1 MRILAKKL
9 LLVGLSLA
17 LLSGCAS
24 EKKVLPEKPVG
35 QLYNE
40 AMDEIENDDKK
51 KAIELFDEVER
62 QHPYSVWAAKSQVMT
77 AYLYYT
83 QAQYTDAIL
92 AVDRFLQLHPGNKY
106 APYALYLKG
115 MCYYEQI
122 SDVSRDQYMTEKALD
137 SFSRLV
143 ALYPKTDYAK
153 DVKAKIL
160 LTHNQLAGKEMD
172 IGRYY
177 LKQKKYGAALNR
189 FADVV
194 RLYPQTMYIQ
204 EALYRLTATYL
215 ALGLKD
221 EARRS
226 AAVLGYNY
234 PKSEWYKR
242 AFALLDDKEGN

>member
-1 MRILAKKL
+1 MFSKRL
-9 LLVGLSLA
+9 LLLGLSLV
-17 LLSGCAS
+17 LLAGCAS
-24 EKKVLPEKPVG
+24 EKKVYPEKPVG

-40 AMDEIENDDKK
+40 AMDEIQNDDMK

-62 QHPYSVWAAKSQVMT
+62 QHPYSVWAAKAQIMA
-77 AYLYYT
+77 AYLYYS
-83 QAQYTDAIL
+83 QAKYTDAVLTI
-92 AVDRFLQLHPGNKY
+92 DRFLQFHPGNKSV
-106 APYALYLKG
+106 PYALYLKG

-122 SDVSRDQYMTEKALD
+122 SDVSRDQYMTERALD
-137 SFSRLV
+137 SFSRLA
-143 ALYPKTDYAK
+143 ALYPKTEYAK

-177 LKQKKYGAALNR
+177 QKQKKYGAAMNR

-194 RLYPQTMYIQ
+194 RLYPQSMYIQ

-215 ALGLKD
+215 ALGLRD
-221 EARRS
+221 EAKRS

-234 PKSEWYKR
+234 PESEWYKK
-242 AFALLDDKEGN
+242 AYDLLDDKKGH

>member
-1 MRILAKKL
+1 MRTKSLFL
-9 LLVGLSLA
+9 LGLSLF
-17 LLSGCAS
+17 LLAGCS
-24 EKKVLPEKPVG
+24 SDKKIPPEKPLG

-40 AMDEIENDDKK
+40 AMDEIQNDEKK

-62 QHPYSVWAAKSQVMT
+62 QHPYSVWAAKAQVMS

-83 QAQYTDAIL
+83 EAKYTDAIL
-92 AVDRFLQLHPGNKY
+92 TIDRFLQLHPGNKY
-106 APYALYLKG
+106 APYAHYLKG

-122 SDVSRDQYMTEKALD
+122 SDVSRDQYMTEHALD
-137 SFSRLV
+137 SFSRLI
-143 ALYPKTDYAK
+143 ALYPKTEYAK

-160 LTHNQLAGKEMD
+160 LTENQLAGKEMD

-194 RLYPQTMYIQ
+194 RLYPQSMYIQ
-204 EALYRLTATYL
+204 EALYRLTATYM

-221 EARRS
+221 EAKRS
-226 AAVLGYNY
+226 ASVLGYNY
-234 PKSEWYKR
+234 PESKWYKK
-242 AFALLDDKEGN
+242 AYDLMEEKKDK

>member
-1 MRILAKKL
+1 MRIKGLFL
-9 LLVGLSLA
+9 LGLTLV
-17 LLSGCAS
+17 LLSGCS
-24 EKKVLPEKPVG
+24 SDKKVLPEKPLG

-40 AMDEIENDDKK
+40 AMDEIENGDSK
-51 KAIELFDEVER
+51 KAIELFEEVER
-62 QHPYSVWAAKSQVMT
+62 QHPYSVWAAKAQVMS

-83 QAQYTDAIL
+83 QAKYTDAIL

-106 APYALYLKG
+106 APYAHYLKG

-122 SDVSRDQYMTEKALD
+122 SDVSRDQYMTEHALD
-137 SFSRLV
+137 SFSRLA
-143 ALYPKTDYAK
+143 ALYPKTEYAK

-160 LTHNQLAGKEMD
+160 LTQNQLAGKEMA

-194 RLYPQTMYIQ
+194 RYYPQSMYIQ
-204 EALYRLTATYL
+204 EALYRLAAAYL

-221 EARRS
+221 EAKRS

-234 PKSEWYKR
+234 PQSEWYKK
-242 AFALLDDKEGN
+242 AYNLLEDKKDK